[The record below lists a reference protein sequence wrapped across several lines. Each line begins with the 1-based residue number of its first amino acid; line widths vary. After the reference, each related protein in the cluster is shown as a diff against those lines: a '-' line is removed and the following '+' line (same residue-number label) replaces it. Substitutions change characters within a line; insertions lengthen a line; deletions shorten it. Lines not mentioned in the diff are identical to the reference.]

1 MELSAPI
8 RIGVVAGTIGLGLA
22 ISTLQF
28 CGAVSLPAKP
38 PPPADTLA
46 ASQEVLRRSTQTE
59 SGWVASLDKDALAAG
74 VEAPTPQAMSKKLVM
89 RADEGTRT
97 LAPGEPAIDAAGLRL
112 SAVESGGTL
121 ALVIENRATSDLAYR
136 VVTRVRPDGGCG
148 RRDVDAYNANVVARG
163 GREVRSECAYRG
175 GMSLEI
181 SRVESIELSPLSA
194 FYVSKVPPR
203 ALGADARLAVGH
215 EPDLPGLDELADDEL
230 EPELVD
236 LVDDDEEGLVVVDLA
251 LVVVEAALQGEE
263 LFDAD
268 VLPVVHGSLVPR
280 GGPGSWTL
288 GCESTSADEKRDDSA
303 FSSRSVTLT
312 RLTDRRRLRAQ
323 SRCPRC
329 PSRP

>member
-121 ALVIENRATSDLAYR
+121 ALVIENRATSDSAYR

-148 RRDVDAYNANVVARG
+148 RREVDAYNANVVPRG
-163 GREVRSECAYRG
+163 GREVRSECTYRG

-215 EPDLPGLDELADDEL
+215 EPDLPGGAQVCNIAVSQALRAGLDSGAIQWR
-230 EPELVD
+230 D
-236 LVDDDEEGLVVVDLA
+236 LVDFYARHRCETYQFPLQYRAFVRDGERPLP
-251 LVVVEAALQGEE
+251 AAE
-263 LFDAD
+263 
-268 VLPVVHGSLVPR
+268 
-280 GGPGSWTL
+280 
-288 GCESTSADEKRDDSA
+288 
-303 FSSRSVTLT
+303 
-312 RLTDRRRLRAQ
+312 
-323 SRCPRC
+323 
-329 PSRP
+329 

>member
-1 MELSAPI
+1 VELSAPI

-148 RRDVDAYNANVVARG
+148 RREVDAYNANVVPRG
-163 GREVRSECAYRG
+163 GREVRSECTYRG

-181 SRVESIELSPLSA
+181 SVVESIDLAPLQA
-194 FYVSKVPPR
+194 FYLSKVPPR
-203 ALGADARLAVGH
+203 ALGAEPRLAAAH
-215 EPDLPGLDELADDEL
+215 
-230 EPELVD
+230 EPELPRGTTVCNVAMPQILRAAIEDGTIQWRD
-236 LVDDDEEGLVVVDLA
+236 LVDFYARHRCETYRFPLRYRAFVRDGERPLP
-251 LVVVEAALQGEE
+251 AAE
-263 LFDAD
+263 
-268 VLPVVHGSLVPR
+268 
-280 GGPGSWTL
+280 
-288 GCESTSADEKRDDSA
+288 
-303 FSSRSVTLT
+303 
-312 RLTDRRRLRAQ
+312 
-323 SRCPRC
+323 
-329 PSRP
+329 

>member
-1 MELSAPI
+1 VELSAPI

-148 RRDVDAYNANVVARG
+148 RREVDAYNANVVPRG
-163 GREVRSECAYRG
+163 GREVRSECTYRG
-175 GMSLEI
+175 WMSLEI

-215 EPDLPGLDELADDEL
+215 EPDLPGGAQVCNIAVSQALRAGLDSGAIQWR
-230 EPELVD
+230 D
-236 LVDDDEEGLVVVDLA
+236 LVDFYARHRCETYQFPLQYRAFVRDGERPLP
-251 LVVVEAALQGEE
+251 AAE
-263 LFDAD
+263 
-268 VLPVVHGSLVPR
+268 
-280 GGPGSWTL
+280 
-288 GCESTSADEKRDDSA
+288 
-303 FSSRSVTLT
+303 
-312 RLTDRRRLRAQ
+312 
-323 SRCPRC
+323 
-329 PSRP
+329 

>member
-148 RRDVDAYNANVVARG
+148 RREVDAYNANVVPRG
-163 GREVRSECAYRG
+163 GREVRSECTYRG

-203 ALGADARLAVGH
+203 ARGAAARLAVGH
-215 EPDLPGLDELADDEL
+215 EPDLPGGAQVCNIAVSQALRAGLDSGAIQWR
-230 EPELVD
+230 D
-236 LVDDDEEGLVVVDLA
+236 LVDFYARHRCETYQFPLQYRAFVRDGERPLP
-251 LVVVEAALQGEE
+251 AAE
-263 LFDAD
+263 
-268 VLPVVHGSLVPR
+268 
-280 GGPGSWTL
+280 
-288 GCESTSADEKRDDSA
+288 
-303 FSSRSVTLT
+303 
-312 RLTDRRRLRAQ
+312 
-323 SRCPRC
+323 
-329 PSRP
+329 

>member
-215 EPDLPGLDELADDEL
+215 EPDLPGGAQVCNIAVSQALRAGLDSGAIQWR
-230 EPELVD
+230 D
-236 LVDDDEEGLVVVDLA
+236 LVDFYARHRCETYQFPLQYRAFVRDGERPLP
-251 LVVVEAALQGEE
+251 AAE
-263 LFDAD
+263 
-268 VLPVVHGSLVPR
+268 
-280 GGPGSWTL
+280 
-288 GCESTSADEKRDDSA
+288 
-303 FSSRSVTLT
+303 
-312 RLTDRRRLRAQ
+312 
-323 SRCPRC
+323 
-329 PSRP
+329 

>member
-215 EPDLPGLDELADDEL
+215 EPDLPGGAQVCNIAVSQALRAGLDSGAIQWR
-230 EPELVD
+230 D
-236 LVDDDEEGLVVVDLA
+236 LVDFYARHRCETYQFPLQYRAFVRDSERPLP
-251 LVVVEAALQGEE
+251 AAE
-263 LFDAD
+263 
-268 VLPVVHGSLVPR
+268 
-280 GGPGSWTL
+280 
-288 GCESTSADEKRDDSA
+288 
-303 FSSRSVTLT
+303 
-312 RLTDRRRLRAQ
+312 
-323 SRCPRC
+323 
-329 PSRP
+329 

>member
-1 MELSAPI
+1 VELSAPI

-215 EPDLPGLDELADDEL
+215 EPDLPGGAQVCNIAVSQALRAGLDSGAIQWR
-230 EPELVD
+230 D
-236 LVDDDEEGLVVVDLA
+236 LVDFYARHRCETYQFPLQYRAFVRDGERPLP
-251 LVVVEAALQGEE
+251 AAE
-263 LFDAD
+263 
-268 VLPVVHGSLVPR
+268 
-280 GGPGSWTL
+280 
-288 GCESTSADEKRDDSA
+288 
-303 FSSRSVTLT
+303 
-312 RLTDRRRLRAQ
+312 
-323 SRCPRC
+323 
-329 PSRP
+329 

>member
-1 MELSAPI
+1 VELSAPI

-148 RRDVDAYNANVVARG
+148 RREVDAYNANVVPRG
-163 GREVRSECAYRG
+163 GREVRSECTYRG

-215 EPDLPGLDELADDEL
+215 EPDLPGGAQVCNIAVSQALRAGLDSGAIQWR
-230 EPELVD
+230 D
-236 LVDDDEEGLVVVDLA
+236 LVDFYARHRCETYQFPLQYRAFVRDGERPLP
-251 LVVVEAALQGEE
+251 AAE
-263 LFDAD
+263 
-268 VLPVVHGSLVPR
+268 
-280 GGPGSWTL
+280 
-288 GCESTSADEKRDDSA
+288 
-303 FSSRSVTLT
+303 
-312 RLTDRRRLRAQ
+312 
-323 SRCPRC
+323 
-329 PSRP
+329 

>member
-1 MELSAPI
+1 
-8 RIGVVAGTIGLGLA
+8 
-22 ISTLQF
+22 
-28 CGAVSLPAKP
+28 VSLPAKP

-215 EPDLPGLDELADDEL
+215 EPDLPGGAQVCNIAVSQALRAGLDSGAIQWR
-230 EPELVD
+230 D
-236 LVDDDEEGLVVVDLA
+236 LVDFYARHRCETYQFPLQYRAFVRDGERPLP
-251 LVVVEAALQGEE
+251 AAE
-263 LFDAD
+263 
-268 VLPVVHGSLVPR
+268 
-280 GGPGSWTL
+280 
-288 GCESTSADEKRDDSA
+288 
-303 FSSRSVTLT
+303 
-312 RLTDRRRLRAQ
+312 
-323 SRCPRC
+323 
-329 PSRP
+329 

>member
-1 MELSAPI
+1 VELSAPI

-148 RRDVDAYNANVVARG
+148 RREVDAYNANVVPRG
-163 GREVRSECAYRG
+163 GREVRSECTYRG

-203 ALGADARLAVGH
+203 ALGADARQVCNIAVSQA
-215 EPDLPGLDELADDEL
+215 LRAGLDSGAIQWR
-230 EPELVD
+230 D
-236 LVDDDEEGLVVVDLA
+236 LVDFYARHRCETYQFPLQYRAFVRDGERPLP
-251 LVVVEAALQGEE
+251 AAE
-263 LFDAD
+263 
-268 VLPVVHGSLVPR
+268 
-280 GGPGSWTL
+280 
-288 GCESTSADEKRDDSA
+288 
-303 FSSRSVTLT
+303 
-312 RLTDRRRLRAQ
+312 
-323 SRCPRC
+323 
-329 PSRP
+329 